1 MFLACFGRV
10 LSQNID
16 WTAQKLVF
24 GWSEYKIQEN
34 VNCKEHQQNKSIV
47 YESEMSGEMG
57 NCSSMRFILH
67 WLCPEAR

>member
-24 GWSEYKIQEN
+24 GWSEYKNTGKRE
-34 VNCKEHQQNKSIV
+34 
-47 YESEMSGEMG
+47 
-57 NCSSMRFILH
+57 L
-67 WLCPEAR
+67 